1 MNGKFSLQIPLFWV
15 LISSIT
21 AYTYKYV
28 LFNSCNFTYLW
39 YTVFNKIWGGI
50 YLASKNEIDII
61 FRKSLNTIQEIF
73 VKQYYKRKDIVDT
86 VSLLKVLDIGL
97 YRNNI
102 CNTYL
107 TDKETLLVSNLYKI
121 KIPNDLEE
129 LFKKD
134 HNLYSIEKVDCI
146 EYLPFFDKEEFC
158 YDVASESFTI
168 KGKASDQ
175 IALEEGLPDLDKSAS
190 IIGVILLHKDNEY
203 FILVFTDLSKT
214 LEELPTLRCK
224 AQR

>member
-1 MNGKFSLQIPLFWV
+1 M
-15 LISSIT
+15 
-21 AYTYKYV
+21 
-28 LFNSCNFTYLW
+28 
-39 YTVFNKIWGGI
+39 
-50 YLASKNEIDII
+50 ASKNEIDII

-121 KIPNDLEE
+121 KMPNDLEK

-134 HNLYSIEKVDCI
+134 HNLYSIEKVDGI

-158 YDVASESFTI
+158 YDAASESFTI
-168 KGKASDQ
+168 KGKVSDQ